1 MVNKIYV
8 ELNKISNMIYQTSYI
23 RCKISDIL
31 IQISYPVLDI
41 LYKI

>member
-8 ELNKISNMIYQTSYI
+8 ELNKICNMIHQATYI
-23 RCKISDIL
+23 GKISDIL

-41 LYKI
+41 LYNV